1 MAFLI
6 STPYLRVCVQMY
18 KALWAFTQVLGVLYK
33 SISHTWRGQ
42 QSSSCWFQW
51 PWNLLTCPA
60 SELIPGSQH
69 ISGIFLFPWSH
80 HRFNPQLKWCIIEQ
94 LLFTAPRSSKW
105 VLKVQPCWPEA
116 SHRGFQHSFPSF
128 PCHWAGE
135 CCLRTSLK
143 MHEAACVTRH
153 RQEGSPPGLTFPVTI
168 SLFIDSFAAFSPG
181 VGIDLHSE
189 APFTCYY
196 NLDTS
201 LNPSRK
207 GSVVQVQQPCEAGHP
222 HGLSTGSE
230 SIWPLE
236 LINFSF
242 HTQLGV
248 RKAFKNTSV
257 LLKVTSGKDKAS
269 GRFLKVQHCVRHPSS
284 A

>member
-1 MAFLI
+1 
-6 STPYLRVCVQMY
+6 
-18 KALWAFTQVLGVLYK
+18 
-33 SISHTWRGQ
+33 
-42 QSSSCWFQW
+42 
-51 PWNLLTCPA
+51 
-60 SELIPGSQH
+60 
-69 ISGIFLFPWSH
+69 
-80 HRFNPQLKWCIIEQ
+80 
-94 LLFTAPRSSKW
+94 
-105 VLKVQPCWPEA
+105 
-116 SHRGFQHSFPSF
+116 
-128 PCHWAGE
+128 
-135 CCLRTSLK
+135 

-242 HTQLGV
+242 LLSSVSEKPLKIHQYSLKLLLERTKHLAGFWKCSTVWETQ
-248 RKAFKNTSV
+248 V
-257 LLKVTSGKDKAS
+257 LLRGMQTKDVLQ
-269 GRFLKVQHCVRHPSS
+269 FLFH
-284 A
+284 